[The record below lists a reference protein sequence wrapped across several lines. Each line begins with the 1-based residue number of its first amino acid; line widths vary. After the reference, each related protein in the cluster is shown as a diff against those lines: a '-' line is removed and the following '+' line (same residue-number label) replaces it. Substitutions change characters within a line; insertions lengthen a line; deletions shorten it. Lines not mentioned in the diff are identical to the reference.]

1 MSQRDGDRDSKT
13 DRLICEP
20 WNGSRSPEFRKFER
34 NIKCDLLG
42 YFLPEDECSI
52 WDAMIDMDQGGQA
65 NGALAMPGQNQ
76 NGHAQAR
83 PAQPSP
89 AQPSP
94 AQPGSDPVRSF

>member
-1 MSQRDGDRDSKT
+1 MSQRESDRDSKT

-65 NGALAMPGQNQ
+65 NGALGMPGQNQ
-76 NGHAQAR
+76 NGHAQAMR
-83 PAQPSP
+83 RRKKRQHQRASRTTRRR
-89 AQPSP
+89 AT
-94 AQPGSDPVRSF
+94 